1 MMTMRSIIVV
11 SLVVTLS
18 ACMDAGHDRLPALGT
33 ADPAEPGTI
42 VVQPSC
48 SPRLDAAGGE
58 DDGASCDA
66 INTEPDVIC
75 DIVPD
80 PNLYCVTCNGGPTEC
95 MEYPPDVG
103 PI

>member
-1 MMTMRSIIVV
+1 MMRMRSIILL
-11 SLVVTLS
+11 SLVVTLT
-18 ACMDAGHDRLPALGT
+18 ACVDTGRERVPVLET
-33 ADPAEPGTI
+33 ADVPEPGTI

-58 DDGASCDA
+58 DDGERCDA
-66 INTEPDVIC
+66 IDTEPDDIC

-80 PNLYCVTCNGGPTEC
+80 PYLYCVTCNGGPTEC
-95 MEYPPDVG
+95 MPYPPDVG